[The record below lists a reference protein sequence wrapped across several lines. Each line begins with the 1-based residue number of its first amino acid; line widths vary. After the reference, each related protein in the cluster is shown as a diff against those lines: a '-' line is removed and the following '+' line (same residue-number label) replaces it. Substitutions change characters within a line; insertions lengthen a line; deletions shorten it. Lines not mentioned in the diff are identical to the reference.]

1 MDYTVEVEVSPL
13 QAKSEKS
20 LLLQSIWLAE
30 GCFLCCGW
38 HPFVRFKVRM
48 DLALSR
54 HSLRSSTWVMEV
66 AVNLWVRVKLPEII
80 TELEGVIWI
89 CDHYIQ
95 TIKMKCFMIFQWS
108 CNMSYLFFKLE
119 SLGHSVWPLPDKT
132 SWQTAA
138 VCPGLTEDSSENLEI
153 HLLTLECKMCVRLTQ
168 PFFFFLIKIQSFV
181 NTNIYFPD
189 ILRDYSKCWSA
200 TMVISYFVLKK
211 IKKNYIC
218 TVWAQDC
225 WNT

>member
-1 MDYTVEVEVSPL
+1 MGWLQVQPWGNPLEDCCSKCSALLSETSSRQAAAYCFWGCATHSTYRWTIQLKLKCPPCRPKVRSHYCCSPSGLLKAVSY
-13 QAKSEKS
+13 AV
-20 LLLQSIWLAE
+20 
-30 GCFLCCGW
+30 GDTF
-38 HPFVRFKVRM
+38 FVRFKVRM

-168 PFFFFLIKIQSFV
+168 PFFFFF
-181 NTNIYFPD
+181 
-189 ILRDYSKCWSA
+189 
-200 TMVISYFVLKK
+200 
-211 IKKNYIC
+211 
-218 TVWAQDC
+218 
-225 WNT
+225 